1 MDKNK
6 NQSAETAQHFSCE
19 ILNNKDFAN
28 LRALASI
35 DVAPRVMVDRL
46 DLIELLAEVDALRGG
61 ASRPASKYSAE
72 FEEAWTLYPSRP
84 GASKAATYK
93 AWTAR
98 LKAGATALEMIEG
111 TAKYAAYCKAERTE
125 AAYIKQPATFYGPG
139 EHYAADWSSRRPPGN
154 VGQAG
159 PGRGP
164 RPPLSDIN
172 AANNVEAL
180 RLLGQPTFYPDDGMT
195 IEAAP

>member
-72 FEEAWTLYPSRP
+72 FEEAWSLYPSRP
-84 GASKAATYK
+84 GMSKAATFK
-93 AWTAR
+93 AWAAR
-98 LKAGATALEMIEG
+98 LKAGATAQEMIEG
-111 TAKYAAYCKAERTE
+111 TAKYAAFVKAERTE

-139 EHYAADWSSRRPPGN
+139 EHFTADWTPTKRRA
-154 VGQAG
+154 V
-159 PGRGP
+159 
-164 RPPLSDIN
+164 PLSLDE
-172 AANNVEAL
+172 ARRKASEEAL
-180 RLLGQPTFYPDDGMT
+180 YLINNKPLVDGVPFNPYDGRT
-195 IEAAP
+195 LEVLP